1 MRGDATPKRK
11 PVKNAGTGFAA
22 GKASSE
28 GWFSHIVNKKDPA
41 YKGFVRKKYPCSRKV
56 MSGGWGQPYKLKA
69 MTPNHAK
76 SCKPCVTACRKNK
89 TCKGVICGKSG
100 KKYNCTYYSRPCL
113 RKKKGFENVDQNYP
127 TGHEDCTSM
136 GKGHNGC

>member
-1 MRGDATPKRK
+1 MKPAGLATIKAKGASSKNWSPRKTTIVNGKKYYSCSRCNCGILIMRGDATPKRK

-28 GWFSHIVNKKDPA
+28 GWFSHIVNKKDQA

-56 MSGGWGQPYKLKA
+56 MSGGWGPPYKLKA

-76 SCKPCVTACRKNK
+76 SCKNAQIMK
-89 TCKGVICGKSG
+89 TFSNIV
-100 KKYNCTYYSRPCL
+100 
-113 RKKKGFENVDQNYP
+113 
-127 TGHEDCTSM
+127 
-136 GKGHNGC
+136 